1 MLRGNIGIEEPSGL
15 NQFVMHAIGLAQS
28 GTIALHSAFVGT
40 TFSSKRSLKDKCVK
54 ALFDFM
60 DDKDNVHYRGTA
72 EVYNNGDVCVF
83 PMTLNAYNHGIEG
96 ATGHLKDL
104 GKKTAQ
110 FTIDYDTKWKAVGG
124 IDVEGK

>member
-1 MLRGNIGIEEPSGL
+1 
-15 NQFVMHAIGLAQS
+15 MHAIGLAQS
-28 GTIALHSAFVGT
+28 GTIALHSAF
-40 TFSSKRSLKDKCVK
+40 
-54 ALFDFM
+54 ALFDFV
-60 DDKDNVHYRGTA
+60 DDKDNVHYRGIA

-110 FTIDYDTKWKAVGG
+110 FTIDYDTKWKAVVG
-124 IDVEGK
+124 IDVEGM